1 MSEGRDTSPAY
12 RPDPRRETLPYFF
25 ELLVIDR
32 LDNRVCVEVARH
44 AFFQSKTAQAVT
56 STLEG
61 GAIQQFSDL
70 VRKFHRR
77 TRIDVS
83 LLSTAVARAQ
93 L

>member
-1 MSEGRDTSPAY
+1 MKTF
-12 RPDPRRETLPYFF
+12 PYFF

-32 LDNRVCVEVARH
+32 FDNRVCIEVARH

-56 STLEG
+56 STFEG
-61 GAIQQFSDL
+61 GAVQQFSDL
-70 VRKFHRR
+70 VRKLHGR

-83 LLSTAVARAQ
+83 LLSTAVAHVQ